1 MSSAPEPSTIRLRGR
16 CFTADPSRPWSDGI
30 AIAGGRI
37 ESIGSAA
44 ADAGDSAA
52 RTVDLGGA
60 VVVPGFVDAHLHL
73 LMGGL
78 GLGQLDLSEIR
89 SRKAFEQAIA
99 ARAGEMAI
107 APPTRWLEAWGWS
120 AERWPGREDPEA
132 SWLAAAGERPAIAW
146 RMDRHACVVNAAA
159 LAVIERR
166 SPGLPDP
173 PGGRVVRG
181 PDGRPT
187 GLLVETAAWRH
198 AIPAIPPPDASAKR
212 RAVREAEA
220 HLHRMGITSVGAMEY
235 ASELREAFL
244 PDLDARTLRIHAT
257 LLDREWPLDIG
268 LAATV
273 PRHDRLRAIG
283 FKAFADGTLG
293 LRTARMLESYADRP
307 GDRGLLVELALEGH
321 LPAWARLVHEAGL
334 SPSIH
339 AIGDEAMRLALDAY
353 APLAP
358 AASGPPPRIE
368 HCQTVHRDDL
378 PRCRGRMLSV
388 QPLHRCDDALV
399 IERALGAARLD
410 RFFPLRSLLDH
421 GATLAFGSDWPVVPP
436 DPIAGIRAAVTGV
449 DAAGGIFEPRESIGI
464 GEALLASTAAAAECL
479 GIERCGRLREGW
491 HADLAILDRDPFAAD
506 WLADPPRVLATI
518 AAGRVVWDAGILG

>member
-1 MSSAPEPSTIRLRGR
+1 MATPREAPPLRLLGR
-16 CFTADPSRPWSDGI
+16 CFTADPSRPWCDGV
-30 AIAGGRI
+30 AISGGRI
-37 ESIGSAA
+37 ATLGASST
-44 ADAGDSAA
+44 AGPA
-52 RTVDLGGA
+52 RTIDLGAA
-60 VVVPGFVDAHLHL
+60 VAIPGLIDAHLHL

-78 GLGQLDLSEIR
+78 GLGQLDLSEVR
-89 SRKAFEQAIA
+89 SREAFERAIA
-99 ARAGEMAI
+99 ARAREMAS
-107 APPTRWLEAWGWS
+107 APREQWLEAWGWS
-120 AERWPGREDPEA
+120 AERWPGRADPDQ

-159 LAVIERR
+159 IEILAARF
-166 SPGLPDP
+166 PGLPEP
-173 PGGRVVRG
+173 PGGRVLRDAAG
-181 PDGRPT
+181 AAT
-187 GLLVETAAWRH
+187 GLLVETAAWRL
-198 AIPAIPPPDASAKR
+198 AIPSIPPPDSAAKR

-257 LLDREWPLDIG
+257 LLDREWPLDRG
-268 LAATV
+268 LAATF
-273 PRHDRLRAIG
+273 PRHDRLRVIG

-293 LRTARMLESYADRP
+293 LRTARMLEPYDDRP

-321 LPAWARLVHEAGL
+321 LPAWAKLVHGAGL

-353 APLAP
+353 ASLDAD
-358 AASGPPPRIE
+358 AGSPPPRIE

-399 IERALGAARLD
+399 IERALGAGRLD

-436 DPIAGIRAAVTGV
+436 DPIAGIRAAVTGA
-449 DAAGGIFEPRESIGI
+449 DAAGRVFRPQESIGI
-464 GEALLASTAAAAECL
+464 EEALLASTAHAAACL

-491 HADLAILDRDPFAAD
+491 HADLTILDRDPLTAD
-506 WLADPPRVLATI
+506 WLSDPPRVVATI
-518 AAGRVVWDAGILG
+518 AAGRVVWDEGILR

>member
-1 MSSAPEPSTIRLRGR
+1 MRLRGR
-16 CFTADPSRPWSDGI
+16 CFTADPSRPWCDGI
-30 AIAGGRI
+30 EIAGGRI
-37 ESIGSAA
+37 VALESGGGGHAS
-44 ADAGDSAA
+44 
-52 RTVDLGGA
+52 RTIDLGDA
-60 VVVPGFVDAHLHL
+60 VAVPGLIDAHLHL

-78 GLGQLDLSEIR
+78 GLGQLDLSAIR
-89 SRKAFEQAIA
+89 SREAFERAIA
-99 ARAGEMAI
+99 DRALQMAA

-120 AERWPGREDPEA
+120 AERWPGRADPDA

-159 LAVIERR
+159 LAAIERR

-198 AIPAIPPPDASAKR
+198 AIPAIPPPDAESKR
-212 RAVREAEA
+212 RAVRDAEA

-257 LLDREWPLDIG
+257 LLDRDWPLDPG
-268 LAATV
+268 LAADL
-273 PRHDRLRAIG
+273 PRHDRLRVIG

-293 LRTARMLESYADRP
+293 LRTARMLEAYADRP

-321 LPAWARLVHEAGL
+321 LPAWARLVHAAGL

-353 APLAP
+353 APLDAA
-358 AASGPPPRIE
+358 AASPPPRIE
-368 HCQTVHRDDL
+368 HCQTIHPDDL
-378 PRCRGRMLSV
+378 PRCRGRMLSM
-388 QPLHRCDDALV
+388 QPLHRGDDALV
-399 IERALGAARLD
+399 IERALGPDRLD

-436 DPIAGIRAAVTGV
+436 DPIAGIRAAVTGA
-449 DAAGGIFEPRESIGI
+449 DANGEVFRPQQSIGVA
-464 GEALLASTAAAAECL
+464 EAILASTAHAAACL
-479 GIERCGRLREGW
+479 GIDRCGRLREGW
-491 HADLAILDRDPFAAD
+491 HADLTILDRDPFTAD

-518 AAGRVVWDAGILG
+518 AAGRAVWDAGILG